1 MGQLIHL
8 PIRPPAYPDRSA
20 DLDTAECVLL
30 MSIRWWV
37 ADRKARIDP
46 LPRLCQALSNAGA
59 SDAAFS
65 LDRLMEAIA
74 RHPRRQI
81 VVHCPRYASVSDDEK
96 HLLHIA
102 SLTQLGERVLAERL
116 LRMTLVT
123 ERGAEFA
130 VLSLEDLGEMF
141 AEVGL
146 FLHRRRSPPA
156 GPVEPWVPASFPET
170 VH

>member
-1 MGQLIHL
+1 MGQLIYL
-8 PIRPPAYPDRSA
+8 PARPPAYPDRSA
-20 DLDTAECVLL
+20 DLNTAECVLL
-30 MSIRWWV
+30 IAIRWWV

-46 LPRLCQALSNAGA
+46 LPRLCEALGNAGA

-65 LDRLMEAIA
+65 VDRLMDSIA
-74 RHPRRQI
+74 RTARRQI
-81 VVHCPRYASVSDDEK
+81 EVHCPRCASVSGDEK

-102 SLTQLGERVLAERL
+102 SLAQFGDRVLAERS
-116 LRMTLVT
+116 LRMTLVS

-130 VLSLEDLGEMF
+130 MLSLEDLGEMF

-146 FLHRRRSPPA
+146 YLHRRSPPVT
-156 GPVEPWVPASFPET
+156 VEPWLPASFLEP

>member
-8 PIRPPAYPDRSA
+8 PIRPPAYPDRTA

-30 MSIRWWV
+30 MSIRGWV
-37 ADRKARIDP
+37 ADRKTRIDP

-59 SDAAFS
+59 PDAAFS
-65 LDRLMEAIA
+65 ADRLMDAIA
-74 RHPRRQI
+74 RHHRRPI
-81 VVHCPRYASVSDDEK
+81 VIHCPRCTSVSDDEK
-96 HLLHIA
+96 HLLHVA
-102 SLTQLGERVLAERL
+102 SLAQVGERAQAERL

-130 VLSLEDLGEMF
+130 VFSLEDLGEMF

-146 FLHRRRSPPA
+146 FVHRRSPPA
-156 GPVEPWVPASFPET
+156 AGHVEPWMPVSFSET

>member
-81 VVHCPRYASVSDDEK
+81 VVHCPRCASVSDDEK

-146 FLHRRRSPPA
+146 FLHRRPSPPA

>member
-8 PIRPPAYPDRSA
+8 PIRSPAHPDRSA

-37 ADRKARIDP
+37 ADRKARVDP
-46 LPRLCQALSNAGA
+46 LLRLCQALGNAGA

-65 LDRLMEAIA
+65 VDRLMEVIA

-81 VVHCPRYASVSDDEK
+81 EIHCPRCAAVSDDEK

-102 SLTQLGERVLAERL
+102 SLAQLGDRVLAERL

-123 ERGAEFA
+123 GRGAEFA
-130 VLSLEDLGEMF
+130 VFSLEDLGEMF

-146 FLHRRRSPPA
+146 FLHRRSPPA
-156 GPVEPWVPASFPET
+156 AGGVEPWVPASFSET

>member
-20 DLDTAECVLL
+20 DLDAAECVLL

-37 ADRKARIDP
+37 ADRKARVDP
-46 LPRLCQALSNAGA
+46 LPRLCQALGNAGA

-65 LDRLMEAIA
+65 VDRLMEAVA
-74 RHPRRQI
+74 RHNRRQI
-81 VVHCPRYASVSDDEK
+81 EIHCPRCAAVSDDEK

-102 SLTQLGERVLAERL
+102 SVAQLGDRILAERL

-123 ERGAEFA
+123 ERQQDLLRHDLQLQRVAGAPGRA
-130 VLSLEDLGEMF
+130 DGEDRQ
-141 AEVGL
+141 
-146 FLHRRRSPPA
+146 RRRSDRRGQSTA
-156 GPVEPWVPASFPET
+156 GGGRQDS
-170 VH
+170 